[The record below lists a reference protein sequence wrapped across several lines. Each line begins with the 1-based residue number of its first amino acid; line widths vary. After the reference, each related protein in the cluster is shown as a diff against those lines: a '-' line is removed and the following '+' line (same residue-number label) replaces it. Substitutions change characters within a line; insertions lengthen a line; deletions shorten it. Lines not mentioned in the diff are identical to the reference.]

1 MLFFQLDL
9 PHRAL
14 RQHNPLIMFWISQ
27 VLFNLVDL
35 PFKGEMLIIMTISHK
50 WNWSSPLCFYCG
62 YFLFI
67 WTDVSYSQ
75 ESVSSAGIIP
85 QGCCFSYSTTTIP
98 RWWSEELKLCQLD
111 SLAMALKKK
120 KQSMGC
126 SGFSRTSQLASRRCF
141 FESGCC
147 IFNDVCFVVFAMWCT
162 FIFSNFMQ
170 VFTPTFSQTRAKLT

>member
-9 PHRAL
+9 PHRAFNANISL
-14 RQHNPLIMFWISQ
+14 DMFWISQ

-120 KQSMGC
+120 NRVWAAADSQGLRNWPRAAAFLNLDAAYLMTCVLLFLQCDALSFFRISCK
-126 SGFSRTSQLASRRCF
+126 FSLPPSVRR
-141 FESGCC
+141 EL
-147 IFNDVCFVVFAMWCT
+147 N
-162 FIFSNFMQ
+162 
-170 VFTPTFSQTRAKLT
+170 

>member
-9 PHRAL
+9 PHRAFICK
-14 RQHNPLIMFWISQ
+14 HNLLIMFWISQ
-27 VLFNLVDL
+27 VLYNLVVN
-35 PFKGEMLIIMTISHK
+35 MTIPHE
-50 WNWSSPLCFYCG
+50 WNWSSFPVLLLG
-62 YFLFI
+62 ILFVHQDRCKLFSRI
-67 WTDVSYSQ
+67 SFFGRNNPT
-75 ESVSSAGIIP
+75 GLL
-85 QGCCFSYSTTTIP
+85 FSYSTTTIP
-98 RWWSEELKLCQLD
+98 WWWSEELKLCQLD

-120 KQSMGC
+120 KTEYGLQ
-126 SGFSRTSQLASRRCF
+126 RILTTSQLASRRCF